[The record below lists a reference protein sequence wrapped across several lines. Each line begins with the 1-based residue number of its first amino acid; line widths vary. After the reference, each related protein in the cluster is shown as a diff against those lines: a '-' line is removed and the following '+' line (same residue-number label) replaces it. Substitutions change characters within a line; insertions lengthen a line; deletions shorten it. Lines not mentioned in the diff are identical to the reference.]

1 MPPTL
6 TDADVRKIA
15 ALARLELTADEVET
29 FSKQLAEILAYANAI
44 QQVDT
49 TGVEP
54 TSHVL
59 TRGPAWRADD
69 PAPSLAREEVLREA
83 PDAAAATGVFK
94 VPRVID
100 SHG

>member
-15 ALARLELTADEVET
+15 TLARLDLTADEVDT
-29 FSKQLAEILAYANAI
+29 YSRQLAEILAYAETI

-49 TGVEP
+49 TGVTP
-54 TSHVL
+54 TSQVL
-59 TRGPAWRADD
+59 TRGPAWRGDD
-69 PAPSLAREEVLREA
+69 PVPSLPREDVLREA
-83 PDAAAATGVFK
+83 PDAAPAAGVFK
-94 VPRVID
+94 VPKVID